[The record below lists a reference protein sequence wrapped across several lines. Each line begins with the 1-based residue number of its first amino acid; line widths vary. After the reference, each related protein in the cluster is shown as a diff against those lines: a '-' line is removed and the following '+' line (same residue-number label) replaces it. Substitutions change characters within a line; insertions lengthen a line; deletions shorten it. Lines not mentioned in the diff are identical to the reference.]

1 MRSETKYI
9 VIPLTA
15 AMFLMAGSH
24 AAAQTNDLKKE
35 VQVVRPYEPSI
46 SDANKINLQPKI
58 IDTIKVNPNFTYS
71 IIQRPIETYFSPT
84 PLSAARMVSEP
95 LPDLHMSYMRVG
107 IGNTATPLAEAY
119 LSSNRNKDYLYG
131 AWVRFFNTNPKLELT
146 NNLKVKA
153 PASNID
159 IMAFGKRMLNQKILL
174 GDIGFTQNNRTY
186 YGYFYENTAL
196 TPSNDKQSINR
207 FAANLEFKT
216 TNKDSSSINYHAQT
230 KFYYLTD
237 RFDLQETMV
246 AGLFNLNKY
255 FGQEQFG
262 GEIAFTHYGRS
273 NPTGSKSNALLQIK
287 PWAHFFGKQW
297 HAFAGLNIIYDA
309 NGNVNNT
316 YFFPRAYLSYD
327 IVSHYIIPYV
337 EIDGYVQENSYSQL
351 LKQNPWLTSSI
362 DTWNTVYKLMVGGG
376 VKGKFSPTVSY
387 HVNANYSI
395 IDSLGLMVNINFD
408 NNNPLFNRFSLLYEN
423 TERTT
428 VKGEIA
434 FEPSK
439 SFQVKLNGAFYQY
452 KTQKIS
458 HPWHLPDYE
467 IIGFIQ
473 YAFRNKLK
481 LNAEVFAI
489 GKRWAKDPND
499 SPIRLKEYIDINLGA
514 EYIYNKRM
522 SIFVCANNITGAK
535 YQLWYLYPT
544 QRFNMLAGV
553 SYKF

>member
-1 MRSETKYI
+1 
-9 VIPLTA
+9 
-15 AMFLMAGSH
+15 
-24 AAAQTNDLKKE
+24 
-35 VQVVRPYEPSI
+35 
-46 SDANKINLQPKI
+46 
-58 IDTIKVNPNFTYS
+58 
-71 IIQRPIETYFSPT
+71 
-84 PLSAARMVSEP
+84 
-95 LPDLHMSYMRVG
+95 MSYMRVG
-107 IGNTATPLAEAY
+107 SGNTALPYAEAY
-119 LSSNRNKDYLYG
+119 LSSNRNNDYLYG
-131 AWVRFFNTNPKLELT
+131 AWVKFFNTNSKLELT

-153 PASNID
+153 PASNLD
-159 IMAFGKRMLNQKILL
+159 VMAFGKRMFKQKILL
-174 GDIGFTQNNRTY
+174 GDIGFTRNNRTY
-186 YGYFYENTAL
+186 YGYFFENPSL

-207 FAANLEFKT
+207 LAANLEFKT
-216 TNKDSSSINYHAQT
+216 TNKDSASINYHAQT
-230 KFYYLTD
+230 NFYHLTD
-237 RFDLQETMV
+237 KYDHQETMV
-246 AGLFNLNKY
+246 KGLFNLNKF

-262 GEIAFTHYGRS
+262 GEIVFTHYGRS
-273 NPTGSKSNALLQIK
+273 NPSGSKNNALLQIK
-287 PWAHFFGKQW
+287 PWAHFFGDQW
-297 HAFAGLNIIYDA
+297 HAYAGLNIIYDA

-351 LKQNPWLTSSI
+351 LKQNPWLGSNF
-362 DTWNTVYKLMVGGG
+362 DTWNSIYKLIVGGG

-395 IDSLGLMVNINFD
+395 IDSLGLMVNTNYD

-439 SFQVKLNGAFYQY
+439 SFQVKINGSFYQY

-467 IIGFIQ
+467 INGFIQ
-473 YAFRNKLK
+473 YSFRNKLK
-481 LNAEVFAI
+481 LNAEAFAV

-499 SPIRLKEYIDINLGA
+499 SPIRLNEYLDINLGA
-514 EYIYNKRM
+514 EYIYNKRL

>member
-1 MRSETKYI
+1 M
-9 VIPLTA
+9 L
-15 AMFLMAGSH
+15 LMTSSQAS
-24 AAAQTNDLKKE
+24 AQTNKLKKE

-58 IDTIKVNPNFTYS
+58 VDTIKVNPNFSYS
-71 IIQRPIETYFSPT
+71 IVQRPIQTYFTPT
-84 PLSAARMVSEP
+84 PLSAARMISEP
-95 LPDLHMSYMRVG
+95 LPDLRMGYMRIG
-107 IGNTATPLAEAY
+107 LGNTALPLAEAY

-131 AWVRFFNTNPKLELT
+131 AWVKLFNNNSKLELT

-159 IMAFGKRMLNQKILL
+159 IMAFGKRILNRQILL
-174 GDIGFTQNNRTY
+174 GDIGFNRNSRTY
-186 YGYFYENTAL
+186 YGYFFENPAL

-207 FAANLEFKT
+207 LAANLEFKT
-216 TNKDSSSINYHAQT
+216 TNTDSASLNYHAQAN
-230 KFYYLTD
+230 FHHLTD
-237 RFDLQETMV
+237 RYDLQETMV
-246 AGLFNLNKY
+246 RGLFNLNKF

-262 GEIAFTHYGRS
+262 GEISFTHYGRS
-273 NPTGSKSNALLQIK
+273 NPLGSKNNALLQIK
-287 PWAHFFGKQW
+287 PWAHFFGNQW
-297 HAFAGLNIIYDA
+297 HAYAGLNIIYDA

-337 EIDGYVQENSYSQL
+337 EIDGYAQENSYSL
-351 LKQNPWLTSSI
+351 LLNQNPWLGSNI
-362 DTWNTVYKLMVGGG
+362 DTWNSIYKLVVGGG

-395 IDSLGLMVNINFD
+395 IDSLGLIVNTNYD
-408 NNNPLFNRFSLLYEN
+408 NNNPLFNRFNLLYEN

-434 FEPSK
+434 FDPSK
-439 SFQVKLNGAFYQY
+439 LFQVKLNGAFYQY
-452 KTQKIS
+452 NTQTIS

-467 IIGFIQ
+467 ISGLIR
-473 YAFRNKLK
+473 YSFRNNLK
-481 LNAEVFAI
+481 LFAEIFAV
-489 GKRWAKDPND
+489 GKRWAKDPTD
-499 SPIRLKEYIDINLGA
+499 SPVRLKEYLDINLGA

-522 SIFVCANNITGAK
+522 SIFVCANNITGSK

-544 QRFNMLAGV
+544 QRFNVLAGM